1 MQTTLDCLVCFMR
14 QALAAARL
22 SSDDEALQR
31 RVVEEAGRLLARVD
45 FARTPPENAVPLYRM
60 IAELTGRPDPF
71 AALKRQ
77 SNDFALGLRDQIRRR
92 IEAAEDPLLAAVR
105 FAICANIIDY
115 AAQHEFDAAR
125 TMAGCQ
131 EQGFVYE
138 EYALFSKAVQG
149 EEARRPQVLYLAD
162 NCGEI
167 VFDGLLIREL
177 QRRGCRVTLAVR
189 GGAIINDATPADAA
203 YCGLTDICPVIDNGT
218 DCPGTPLADCSPEFL
233 EQFRAADCIIS
244 KGMGNYETLSDVRAP
259 IFFLFT
265 VKCGPVAGHVRQDK
279 GLPPELVQGRGEMV
293 LIRQVPG
300 ARCQVTGTRCQV
312 PGVR

>member
-22 SSDDEALQR
+22 GTEDQALQR
-31 RVVEEAGRLLARVD
+31 QVVEEAGRLLGRVD
-45 FARTPPENAVPLYRM
+45 FSRTPPENAVALYRM

-71 AALKRQ
+71 ATLKRQ
-77 SNDFALGLRDQIRRR
+77 SNDFALGLRDRIRAR

-125 TMAGCQ
+125 TMAGCS
-131 EQGFVYE
+131 EQGFVFSEYE
-138 EYALFSKAVQG
+138 AFARAVG
-149 EEARRPQVLYLAD
+149 EAGRRPRVLYLAD

-167 VFDGLLIREL
+167 VFDGLLVREL

-189 GGAIINDATPADAA
+189 GRPIINDATMADAT

-218 DCPGTPLADCSPEFL
+218 DCPGTPLADCSAEFL
-233 EQFRAADCIIS
+233 EHFRAADWIIS

-265 VKCGPVAGHVRQDK
+265 VKCGPVAGHIRRDK
-279 GLPPELVQGRGEMV
+279 GLSAEQLPGRGEMV
-293 LIRQVPG
+293 LIRQEERASG
-300 ARCQVTGTRCQV
+300 TG
-312 PGVR
+312 GGS

>member
-1 MQTTLDCLVCFMR
+1 MRTTLDCLVCFMR

-22 SSDDEALQR
+22 SCDDEALQR

-60 IAELTGRPDPF
+60 IGELTGRPDPF
-71 AALKRQ
+71 ATLKRQ
-77 SNDFALGLRDQIRRR
+77 SNDFALGLRERIRDQIG
-92 IEAAEDPLLAAVR
+92 AAGDPLLAAVR

-125 TMAGCQ
+125 TMAGCR

-138 EYALFSKAVQG
+138 EYDALRAAVRGQ
-149 EEARRPQVLYLAD
+149 EATRVLYLAD

-177 QRRGCRVTLAVR
+177 QRLGCRVTLAVR
-189 GGAIINDATPADAA
+189 GRAIINDATLADAA

-218 DCPGTPLADCSPEFL
+218 DCPGTPLADCSREFRDH
-233 EQFRAADCIIS
+233 FRAADCIIS

-265 VKCGPVAGHVRQDK
+265 VKCGPVAGHVRGSK
-279 GLPPELVQGRGEMV
+279 GLSRELVQGRGEMV
-293 LIRQVPG
+293 LIRQE
-300 ARCQVTGTRCQV
+300 R
-312 PGVR
+312 